1 MKNIIKTISIFMIA
15 LGAIFTPTIAG
26 AHDADCP
33 YCKLKLVQNTD
44 AMDNEVVV
52 KFGNKKIEYRCMF
65 CVFADQHKF
74 VGDVVVYAP
83 SEKVGEPI
91 IVKRTSGQWTAP
103 AGTVFL
109 NAFTSHQQCAGL
121 SRAFTSRAAFDN
133 YARRNNVSN
142 PKPLTLAQFMQ
153 AVKEAL
159 AD

>member
-1 MKNIIKTISIFMIA
+1 MKTFIKTLSVSLIA
-15 LGAIFTPTIAG
+15 FGAILTPTIAS

-33 YCKLKLVQNTD
+33 YCKLKLVQNT
-44 AMDNEVVV
+44 AAIDNEVVV

-65 CVFADQHKF
+65 CVFADQSKF
-74 VGDVVVYAP
+74 VGTVVVYAP

-91 IVKRTSGQWTAP
+91 LVKRIDGQWTAP

-142 PKPLTLAQFMQ
+142 PKPLTLPQFLQ